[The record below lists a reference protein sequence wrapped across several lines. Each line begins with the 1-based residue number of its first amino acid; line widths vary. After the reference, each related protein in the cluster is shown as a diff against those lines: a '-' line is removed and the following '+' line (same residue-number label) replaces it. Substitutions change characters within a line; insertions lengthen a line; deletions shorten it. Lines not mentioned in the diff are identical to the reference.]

1 MKLFLKSLIKKNH
14 MKKSNTISTL
24 LFALLMAIGSS
35 VNAQEFRKLD
45 KSPMDIA
52 AFPTSYKE
60 ANKQMKVIYSRP
72 QLKGRELSKLAP
84 NGEVWR
90 TGANEAP
97 ELVLYKDFNLNGTK
111 IKAGSYSLLTIPGE
125 KEWTIILN
133 SDLNTWGSYYYNNKN
148 DVARITVPT
157 TYVSD
162 SLEAFSIV
170 LDSEDGNIIMH
181 IGWDTLRVAVPFTK

>member
-1 MKLFLKSLIKKNH
+1 MKSIFNDKTKTYH
-14 MKKSNTISTL
+14 MKKSNTISIF

-52 AFPTSYKE
+52 AFPSSYKE

-181 IGWDTLRVAVPFTK
+181 IGWDTLRVSVPFTK

>member
-1 MKLFLKSLIKKNH
+1 
-14 MKKSNTISTL
+14 MKKSNTISIF
-24 LFALLMAIGSS
+24 LFALLMAIGSA
-35 VNAQEFRKLD
+35 VNAQEFSKLD

-52 AFPTSYKE
+52 AFPASYKD

-72 QLKGRELSKLAP
+72 QLKDRKLSKLAP

-111 IKAGSYSLLTIPGE
+111 IKAGSYALLTIPGE

-133 SDLNTWGSYYYNNKN
+133 SDINTWGSYYYNEEN

-157 TYVSD
+157 TYASD

-170 LDSEDGNIIMH
+170 LDGEDGNVTLYM
-181 IGWDTLRVAVPFTK
+181 GWDTLRVAVPFTK

>member
-1 MKLFLKSLIKKNH
+1 MKSIFNDKTKTYH
-14 MKKSNTISTL
+14 MKKSNTISIF
-24 LFALLMAIGSS
+24 LFALLVVIGSS
-35 VNAQEFRKLD
+35 VNAQEFSKLD

-60 ANKQMKVIYSRP
+60 ANKDMKLIYSRP
-72 QLKGRELSKLAP
+72 QLKARKLSKLAP

-111 IKAGSYSLLTIPGE
+111 IKAGSYALLTIPGE

-133 SDLNTWGSYYYNNKN
+133 SDLNAWGSYYYNEEN

-162 SLEAFSIV
+162 PLEAFSIV
-170 LDSEDGNIIMH
+170 LDGEDGNITLYM
-181 IGWDTLRVAVPFTK
+181 GWDTLRVSVPFTK